1 MDAKHHPRLPH
12 TRHPFLQALPSAAV
26 PGAALDPLIHPVFGL
41 AKSPRATP
49 IQIRLG
55 GFAIAVEAPLGRTIA
70 TIWDAD
76 ILIWAAC
83 HMTELR
89 ARGEPV
95 PRSLAATPEHIL
107 AFIGRHTTVRH
118 CHRLK
123 AALDRLQSTTVSM
136 ALHDK
141 AGRRIDRF
149 SWLSEWT
156 EHADAHG
163 RITGIALVVPEWL
176 RRAILDGAIALTAD
190 RGYFGLRDG
199 LERWLYRLAA
209 DQLGRTQTQAPFDLR
224 DLHAGSA
231 SQSPLSR
238 FAGEVED
245 IVQRQSLPG
254 VRLHMQRRRG
264 GARAL
269 VFDAA
274 TEPSTANEPGAN
286 HAECAEGHR

>member
-1 MDAKHHPRLPH
+1 
-12 TRHPFLQALPSAAV
+12 V
-26 PGAALDPLIHPVFGL
+26 ALDPLIYPVFSL
-41 AKSPRATP
+41 AKSPRTTP
-49 IQIRLG
+49 IQMRLG
-55 GFAIAVEAPLGRTIA
+55 GFAIAIEAPLGHAIA

-83 HMTELR
+83 RIRELR
-89 ARGEPV
+89 VRGEPV

-107 AFIGRHTTVRH
+107 AFIGRDTTARH

-123 AALDRLQSTTVSM
+123 AALDRLQSTTVSI
-136 ALHDK
+136 ALHDT
-141 AGRRIDRF
+141 AERRVDRF
-149 SWLSEWT
+149 SWLGEWT

-163 RITGIALVVPEWL
+163 RTTGIALVVPEWL

-209 DQLGRTQTQAPFDLR
+209 DCLGRAQVQASFDLR
-224 DLHAGSA
+224 DLHAGSG

-254 VRLHMQRRRG
+254 VRLHMQWRRG
-264 GARAL
+264 GGRAL

-274 TEPSTANEPGAN
+274 TEPPTANEPAAN
-286 HAECAEGHR
+286 HAERAEGHR